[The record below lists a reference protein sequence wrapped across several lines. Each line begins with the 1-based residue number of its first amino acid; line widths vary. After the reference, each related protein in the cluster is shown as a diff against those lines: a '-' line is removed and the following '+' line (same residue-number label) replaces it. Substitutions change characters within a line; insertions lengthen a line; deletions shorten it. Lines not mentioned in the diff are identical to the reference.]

1 MSDAVNGAGWR
12 PELVDDPERLA
23 GLRADPAVQV
33 VDTIEQQ
40 RRDLSRLLSAPPP
53 EIVDEPA
60 RWYFYPWRRTLIRL
74 LGPEAFQTLRTDR
87 NRNKITA
94 EEQRRLRRL
103 SVGVAGLSVGHAIA
117 HTLALEGSCGH
128 IRLADFDEIEL
139 SNLNRIPGTVFDLGL
154 NKAVVVARRIA
165 ELDPYIE
172 VSIEP
177 SGLALDSID
186 TFLDGLDIVIE
197 ECDSFDVKLA
207 LRDGARRHRLPVV
220 METSDRGLLDV
231 ERYDL
236 EPDRPLFHGLL
247 GDARPADLMGL
258 STHDKVPYVLRVLE
272 PSELSAPMAAS
283 MTEVDE
289 TLNTWPQLGG
299 DITLGAATVAAAVRK
314 LGLGAPVPSGR
325 VRVDLDAML
334 AKLADPPPAADADF
348 GADLVVDPEP
358 PPADPRA
365 AVAHAARLAPSG
377 GNTQP
382 WTFTLGPDGLDIGLD
397 PSQTS
402 TLDVAFRGSHVA
414 IGAALFNARVAAAR
428 HGLLGDVEIRPDGDH
443 VASLRFGAGT
453 DPELAGLYDAMLR
466 RVSNR
471 HFNEPRPLPERTADV
486 LRAAA
491 AAEDAEVHLVTGR
504 GELHELA
511 ELLGESDR
519 LRYLTEHLHREM
531 MRELRWP
538 GIDALDW
545 GIDVRTLELDAS
557 DLAKLGV
564 ARRRDVMEVLAEQ
577 DLGRA
582 LGESTRDRVDA
593 AGGLAVVSVAGSSP
607 ADYVRGGQAVERVWI
622 EAERLGLAVH
632 PMSPVFIF
640 GVDDAD
646 YEELSPRYADR
657 LRGLR
662 RDFAG
667 IVGLGQ
673 RYVALVMRIGYAPSV
688 SVRSRRL
695 SANRTVRDAL
705 EAGSNL

>member
-1 MSDAVNGAGWR
+1 MTDAVNGAAWR

-40 RRDLSRLLSAPPP
+40 QRDLARLLSAPPP
-53 EIVDEPA
+53 EIVGEPT
-60 RWYFYPWRRTLIRL
+60 RWFFYPWRRALIHL

-139 SNLNRIPGTVFDLGL
+139 SNLNRIPGTVFDLGV

-165 ELDPYIE
+165 ELDPYID

-186 TFLDGLDIVIE
+186 TFLDGLDIVVE

-220 METSDRGLLDV
+220 METSDRGLLDI

-272 PSELSAPMAAS
+272 PAELSAPMAAS
-283 MTEVDE
+283 MAEVDE
-289 TLNTWPQLGG
+289 SLNTWPQLGG

-314 LGLGAPVPSGR
+314 LGLGAPLPSGR
-325 VRVDLDAML
+325 ARVDLDAVL
-334 AKLADPPPAADADF
+334 AGLADPPPPAGADF
-348 GADLVVDPEP
+348 GVDLVVDPEP
-358 PPADPRA
+358 PPAEPRA

-382 WTFTLGPDGLDIGLD
+382 WTFTIGPDGLDIVLD

-428 HGLLGDVEIRPDGDH
+428 HGLLGEVEILAGGDR
-443 VASLRFGAGT
+443 VAGLRFGVGS
-453 DPELAGLYDAMLR
+453 DPELAGLYDAMLQ

-471 HFNEPRPLPERTADV
+471 HFNEPKPLPEQTADV

-491 AAEDAEVHLVTGR
+491 TAEGADVHLVTGR
-504 GELHELA
+504 DQLHRLA

-519 LRYLTEHLHREM
+519 LRYLTEQLHREM

-538 GIDALDW
+538 GIDELDW

-564 ARRRDVMEVLAEQ
+564 ARRTDVMAVLAEQ

-582 LGESTRDRVDA
+582 LGESTRDRVHA
-593 AGGLAVVSVAGSSP
+593 ATGLAVVSVAGPSP

-622 EAERLGLAVH
+622 EAERLGLSVH

-640 GVDDAD
+640 GVDDGD
-646 YEELSPRYADR
+646 YVELSPRYADR
-657 LRGLR
+657 LRRLR
-662 RDFAG
+662 GEFAE

-673 RYVALVMRIGYAPSV
+673 RHVALVMRIGYAPSV

-695 SANRTVRDAL
+695 SAHRTVRDAL